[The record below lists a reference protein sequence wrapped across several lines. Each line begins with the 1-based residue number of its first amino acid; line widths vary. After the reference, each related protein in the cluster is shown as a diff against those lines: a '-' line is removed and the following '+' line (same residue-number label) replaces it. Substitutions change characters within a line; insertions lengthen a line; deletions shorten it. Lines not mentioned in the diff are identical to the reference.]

1 MRKLLMVLGVIEK
14 VKDEYFR
21 LLELNVL
28 VHFHRLRLEMRVDG
42 FPETTKAFTAAINV
56 ICLPPDRNSFAAIIG
71 GLSASALPS
80 FSMILVAACRTKSMK
95 SKEWLV

>member
-1 MRKLLMVLGVIEK
+1 MRKLLVVLGVIEK

-42 FPETTKAFTAAINV
+42 FPKTTKTFTAAYQ
-56 ICLPPDRNSFAAIIG
+56 RNSFAAIIG
-71 GLSASALPS
+71 GRSASALPS
-80 FSMILVAACRTKSMK
+80 FSMISVAACGTNRWN
-95 SKEWLV
+95 ERNG